1 MEPVDIISEIEQVFE
16 RFRTIPYLGEA
27 VTQLDHARQ
36 SAREAEKTYASDELI
51 TAALLHDIGHM
62 VHGLPLEDEN
72 YVGFWNQDDT
82 HEIVGEKWLARA
94 FPDTVTKPVRW
105 HVAAKRFL
113 AATDPEYKSLLT
125 AASLHVLELQ
135 GGPMSEAECA
145 EFEGHPWAQAA
156 IAVRR
161 WDDKAKTPGRTTPSL
176 EHYLEIARRCI
187 KVPAE

>member
-1 MEPVDIISEIEQVFE
+1 MDIISEIEEVFF
-16 RFRTIPYLGEA
+16 RFRAIPYLGEA
-27 VTQLDHARQ
+27 VTQLDHALQ
-36 SAREAEKTYASDELI
+36 TAREAEKTFASDELI

-62 VHGLPLEDEN
+62 IHDLPLEDEN
-72 YVGFWNQDDT
+72 YVGFWNQDDG
-82 HEIVGEKWLARA
+82 HEVAGEAWLARA
-94 FPDTVTKPVRW
+94 FPDSVTQPVRW
-105 HVAAKRFL
+105 HVHAKRFL
-113 AATDPEYKSLLT
+113 AATDPEYLGQLT

-135 GGPMSEAECA
+135 SGPMTEAECA

-161 WDDKAKTPGRTTPSL
+161 WDDKAKTPGRMTPSL